1 MTTVD
6 EHLAA
11 VLDQITP
18 VREVTLPLAQA
29 YGLVLTQDVTSP
41 VDLPRFANSAMDGY
55 AVRAAGVPRA
65 SSTPRAPPPG
75 P

>member
-41 VDLPRFANSAMDGY
+41 VDLRQLGDGRLC
-55 AVRAAGVPRA
+55 RAGR
-65 SSTPRAPPPG
+65 
-75 P
+75 